1 MKQTGGAENEKI
13 ANELLDGL
21 HNIPESKNWGGKIN
35 GFPWTYVDDYTA
47 IKAAQKANASVRS
60 LDWTRA
66 ERLSLPDGTTSVPDF
81 LGREIVIPVS
91 VKSVVCAQ
99 KNRRHYIAAVKF
111 SI

>member
-1 MKQTGGAENEKI
+1 MHLGIDWRVCGADAIELGNLAHARLIVTG
-13 ANELLDGL
+13 
-21 HNIPESKNWGGKIN
+21 SKA
-35 GFPWTYVDDYTA
+35 VSADDYTA

-60 LDWTRA
+60 PSFERA
-66 ERLSLPDGTTSVPDF
+66 EILSLPDGTTSVPDF
-81 LGREIVIPVS
+81 QGRAIVIPVS

>member
-1 MKQTGGAENEKI
+1 MPASSSLSQKALS
-13 ANELLDGL
+13 A
-21 HNIPESKNWGGKIN
+21 
-35 GFPWTYVDDYTA
+35 DDYTA
-47 IKAAQKANASVRS
+47 IKAAQEANSSVRF

-81 LGREIVIPVS
+81 RGRAIVIPVS